1 MFSRFSVV
9 CLILATARSRIF
21 GTTCECVGRH
31 GMYSWHKHSNAQGV
45 AISSLV
51 GHVANHIT
59 SKAITHLL
67 THAQGHSPISSCDQ
81 EKLDSMETEYKSC
94 VRKVQY
100 QIKCLNL
107 TNVQQCA
114 LINAFLDHCTTDLLG
129 ACFQPPFLTY
139 LLEIQK
145 WKISQNGHFHLK
157 QGCVSSVPNKR
168 PRLPKLLKK
177 YKERKDK
184 AWDRAKLLRKYLRHP
199 SLKFL

>member
-31 GMYSWHKHSNAQGV
+31 GLYSWHKHSNAQGV

-81 EKLDSMETEYKSC
+81 KKLDSMETEYKSC

-129 ACFQPPFLTY
+129 KCFTKKSTRSVREKQ
-139 LLEIQK
+139 QK
-145 WKISQNGHFHLK
+145 MLSK
-157 QGCVSSVPNKR
+157 NKR
-168 PRLPKLLKK
+168 LKNMCKNVQPKKNYKVKRYFKNLLMSKNFRRTFPQTDAMK
-177 YKERKDK
+177 S
-184 AWDRAKLLRKYLRHP
+184 KLLRLG
-199 SLKFL
+199 